1 MKRIIITESQFPAF
15 QIEKLTA
22 RRAAEILSLDGWGD
36 EPTRNVVGINVDR
49 IRGTW
54 DDAYCLAQN
63 WYLVNGKDVT
73 EYKGISL
80 GKIIEIEMW
89 YYWRSILEKVEILRQ
104 IIDGTVPDEICLA
117 TFDND
122 VLKQIV
128 RAVFGGDIRVTSVS
142 PPLVQRLAAWR
153 DFDFMRR
160 CLKDQ
165 EMDRL
170 VRLLALWWNSTK
182 LFKFKQKQN
191 IGELDVLA
199 LLEQPGTYLADTILP
214 VLSFFPNS
222 AVLLMDPR
230 HQNRA
235 RQTGREILY
244 FSDTLIGRFREFLR
258 LRRSFVEKW
267 EKYRHLLSSSI
278 RWNGLNLWPVVS
290 ERFQRIF
297 RRKLPL
303 VAVEV
308 DGARQLLIERKVKS
322 LLLASDAHHGE
333 RLFTLVAN
341 QLGIPSL
348 VVQHGATLGDFGYVP
363 LYATQFAAWGEISKQ
378 WLIARG
384 VSPERIVITGSPR
397 LDNLADNKKFGLTRE
412 DFCSQLSLPPS
423 GLWVLWAMD
432 PITKQENAAIL
443 KVLLD
448 VVNRI
453 EWCYLII
460 RPHPG
465 SPQTAWISRFV
476 NSQKHVVISSPEYP
490 LYEIL
495 KAVDAVIIQD
505 STVGLEAMALD
516 KPVIVLYPKGKPI
529 GELYIQS
536 GAVNVVTCVDELQ
549 HTLEH
554 LYQNRA
560 LTVTDSMS
568 FARYNFVRSFFFE
581 IDGQSV
587 RRVAEAIAALLVK
600 LSEERYGNE

>member
-1 MKRIIITESQFPAF
+1 MKRINITESRFPAL
-15 QIEKLTA
+15 QVEKLATRSVA
-22 RRAAEILSLDGWGD
+22 VTLSLDGWGD
-36 EPTRNVVGINVDR
+36 EPARNVVGINVDR

-117 TFDND
+117 TFDNT
-122 VLKQIV
+122 VLKQIIY
-128 RAVFGGDIRVTSVS
+128 ALAGGNIGVTSIS
-142 PPLVQRLAAWR
+142 PSRVQRLAAWR
-153 DFDFMRR
+153 DFDFTRQR
-160 CLKDQ
+160 LKDQ
-165 EMDRL
+165 EVDRL
-170 VRLLALWWNSTK
+170 VRLLALWWKQKK

-191 IGELDVLA
+191 TGELDVLA
-199 LLEQPGTYLADTILP
+199 LLEQPGTYLADSVLP

-235 RQTGREILY
+235 CQTGREVLY
-244 FSDTLIGRFREFLR
+244 FSDNLVGHVGDFFR
-258 LRRSFVEKW
+258 LRRSFVERW
-267 EKYRHLLSSSI
+267 EKYRDLLSSSI

-303 VAVEV
+303 VAIEV
-308 DGARQLLIERKVKS
+308 DGARQLLIERKVRS
-322 LLLASDAHHGE
+322 LLLASDAHHGG

-348 VVQHGATLGDFGYVP
+348 VVQHGATLDDFGYVP
-363 LYATQFAAWGEISKQ
+363 LYATRFAAWGEISKQ
-378 WLIARG
+378 WLIAKG

-397 LDNLADNKKFGLTRE
+397 LDHLADNKKFVITRE
-412 DFCSQLSLPPS
+412 DFCSQFSLSPS
-423 GLWVLWAMD
+423 GFWVLWAMD
-432 PITKQENAAIL
+432 PITKQENTTIL
-443 KVLLD
+443 RVLLD
-448 VVNRI
+448 VINRN

-465 SPQTAWISRFV
+465 SPQIEWISRLV
-476 NSQKHVVISSPEYP
+476 NSQKRVVISSPEYP
-490 LYEIL
+490 LHDVL
-495 KAVDAVIIQD
+495 KVVDAVIIQD

-516 KPVIVLYPKGKPI
+516 KPVIVLYLMRKPMS
-529 GELYIQS
+529 ELYIRS
-536 GAVNVVTCVDELQ
+536 GAVITATCADELQ
-549 HTLEH
+549 QILEK
-554 LYQNRA
+554 LYYGQMSA
-560 LTVTDSMS
+560 EMLLTAS
-568 FARYNFVRSFFFE
+568 ARRNFLRSYLFKV
-581 IDGQSV
+581 DGQSAQ
-587 RRVAEAIAALLVK
+587 RIAKVITALLVK
-600 LSEERYGNE
+600 QGTEK

>member
-1 MKRIIITESQFPAF
+1 MKRIIIAESRFSTL
-15 QIEKLTA
+15 QIEKLAT
-22 RRAAEILSLDGWGD
+22 RRASEILILDGLND
-36 EPTRNVVGINVDR
+36 QPTRSVVRINTDR
-49 IRGTW
+49 IRNTW
-54 DDAYCLAQN
+54 YDAYHLTQN
-63 WYLVNGKDVT
+63 WYLVNGKDIT
-73 EYKGISL
+73 EYKDISL

-89 YYWRSILEKVEILRQ
+89 YYWRSVLERVEILRQ
-104 IIDGTVPDEICLA
+104 IIDETAPDEIFLA
-117 TFDND
+117 TFDNA
-122 VLKQIV
+122 VLKQIIC
-128 RAVFGGDIRVTSVS
+128 ALTGGDTGVTSVS
-142 PPLVQRLAAWR
+142 PPLVQQLAAWR
-153 DFDFMRR
+153 DFDFMRQR
-160 CLKDQ
+160 LKEQ
-165 EMDRL
+165 EVDRL

-303 VAVEV
+303 VAIEV

-363 LYATQFAAWGEISKQ
+363 LYATRFAAWGEISKQ

-397 LDNLADNKKFGLTRE
+397 LDHLADNKKIWTHTRG
-412 DFCSQLSLPPS
+412 FLF
-423 GLWVLWAMD
+423 
-432 PITKQENAAIL
+432 AIIATPFWPL
-443 KVLLD
+443 GTMGD
-448 VVNRI
+448 
-453 EWCYLII
+453 
-460 RPHPG
+460 G
-465 SPQTAWISRFV
+465 S
-476 NSQKHVVISSPEYP
+476 H
-490 LYEIL
+490 
-495 KAVDAVIIQD
+495 
-505 STVGLEAMALD
+505 
-516 KPVIVLYPKGKPI
+516 
-529 GELYIQS
+529 
-536 GAVNVVTCVDELQ
+536 
-549 HTLEH
+549 
-554 LYQNRA
+554 NRA
-560 LTVTDSMS
+560 G
-568 FARYNFVRSFFFE
+568 E
-581 IDGQSV
+581 
-587 RRVAEAIAALLVK
+587 RRHTESLVGC
-600 LSEERYGNE
+600 S

>member
-1 MKRIIITESQFPAF
+1 M
-15 QIEKLTA
+15 
-22 RRAAEILSLDGWGD
+22 D
-36 EPTRNVVGINVDR
+36 
-49 IRGTW
+49 
-54 DDAYCLAQN
+54 
-63 WYLVNGKDVT
+63 
-73 EYKGISL
+73 
-80 GKIIEIEMW
+80 
-89 YYWRSILEKVEILRQ
+89 
-104 IIDGTVPDEICLA
+104 DEIDLRPYLSA
-117 TFDND
+117 ILQRWWIILGTALGVAIIAGFIAW
-122 VLKQIV
+122 LRTPPYTASTSLLIIPASAQ
-128 RAVFGGDIRVTSVS
+128 VTLDSRFTS
-142 PPLVQRLAAWR
+142 RDSFLFTTTANQR
-153 DFDFMRR
+153 
-160 CLKDQ
+160 
-165 EMDRL
+165 E
-170 VRLLALWWNSTK
+170 
-182 LFKFKQKQN
+182 
-191 IGELDVLA
+191 A
-199 LLEQPGTYLADTILP
+199 LLGLAR
-214 VLSFFPNS
+214 
-222 AVLLMDPR
+222 DP
-230 HQNRA
+230 
-235 RQTGREILY
+235 
-244 FSDTLIGRFREFLR
+244 TL
-258 LRRSFVEKW
+258 
-267 EKYRHLLSSSI
+267 
-278 RWNGLNLWPVVS
+278 
-290 ERFQRIF
+290 
-297 RRKLPL
+297 RKLPL

-348 VVQHGATLGDFGYVP
+348 VVQHGATLDDFGYVP
-363 LYATQFAAWGEISKQ
+363 LYATRFAAWGEISKQ

-397 LDNLADNKKFGLTRE
+397 LDHLADNKKFGLTRE

-560 LTVTDSMS
+560 LTVT
-568 FARYNFVRSFFFE
+568 
-581 IDGQSV
+581 
-587 RRVAEAIAALLVK
+587 
-600 LSEERYGNE
+600 